1 MVFNSSERRFS
12 RPPFYLCA
20 IRFTLMNA
28 HVCIYNTLCRKRH
41 SYSFSGSLITMESS
55 SFSLSLFSS
64 PFALL
69 LTTLVTIGVLKVI
82 AYLYHQ
88 HMYWKKRGV
97 PQIRTIVGLEIFWKL
112 LLRRISFTE
121 HNQFIYN
128 YVPDA
133 KYIGLMSMATPLV
146 LLRDPE
152 LIKDVMVKDFEHFP
166 DHKSIASEEADPLFG
181 KNVFSL
187 RGNRWKKMRNT
198 LSPSFTA
205 SKMKVMFELVS
216 KCARE
221 FAEYLADHPELC
233 SSIDTKEAF
242 RRYTTDVIATSAF
255 GISVN
260 SMKDRNNEFFLRG
273 TEASMFGTFKFTFI
287 LKMIFHRICPRLA
300 RILGMS
306 FISPATSQFFK
317 RIVAESINVR
327 KKQGIVRPDMIH
339 LLMQARDKEDPN
351 MHEMTLD
358 DIVAQALIFFLAGF
372 DTSATLMCFVVHEL
386 AVHRD
391 IQDRLWEEVEKHFAE
406 RNGEI
411 TYETISK
418 MVYMDMVLSEVL
430 RKYPP
435 VIFIDRLCV
444 RRYELPPAKLGCMN
458 VIVEPDSMTMTP
470 VYALH
475 HDPKYFPNPSKF
487 DPERFSDECKE
498 NIVPYTYLPFG
509 LGPRKCIGNRFALME
524 TKVLVA
530 HLLHRFIFKTTEK
543 TVEPIVFDKKQF
555 TLQPDGG
562 FWITLEKRQK

>member
-1 MVFNSSERRFS
+1 MIRFALMIRICTYNILCRERRS
-12 RPPFYLCA
+12 
-20 IRFTLMNA
+20 
-28 HVCIYNTLCRKRH
+28 H
-41 SYSFSGSLITMESS
+41 SFSAILITMESS
-55 SFSLSLFSS
+55 SSSSLFSL
-64 PFALL
+64 PFVFLL
-69 LTTLVTIGVLKVI
+69 ITLVIISVMKVI
-82 AYLYHQ
+82 AFVYRQ
-88 HMYWKKRGV
+88 FTYWMKRGV
-97 PQIRTIVGLEIFWKL
+97 PHILSFGMFWTMF
-112 LLRRISFTE
+112 LRRLNFAE
-121 HNQFIYN
+121 YCQYLYN
-128 YVPDA
+128 YMPDA
-133 KYIGLMSMATPLV
+133 KYIGLMSMGTPLV

-152 LIKDVMVKDFEHFP
+152 LIKNVMVKDFEHFP
-166 DHKSIASEEADPLFG
+166 DHKTFLNEEVDPLFC
-181 KNVFSL
+181 KNIFSL
-187 RGNRWKKMRNT
+187 RGNRWKEMRST

-216 KCARE
+216 KCSCE
-221 FAEYLADHPELC
+221 FTKYLSDHPERC
-233 SSIDTKEAF
+233 SSIDAKEAF